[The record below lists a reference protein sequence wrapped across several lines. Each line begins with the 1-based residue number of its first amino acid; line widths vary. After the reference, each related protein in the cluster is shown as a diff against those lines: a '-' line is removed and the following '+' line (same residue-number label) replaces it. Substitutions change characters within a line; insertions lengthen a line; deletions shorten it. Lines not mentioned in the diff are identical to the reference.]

1 MSIRRASEPVSVVV
15 VGAALCALTLTTGWL
30 VLRGAS
36 FVAAV
41 PAMAV
46 FTFVF
51 VELLV
56 RVPRR
61 ER

>member
-1 MSIRRASEPVSVVV
+1 
-15 VGAALCALTLTTGWL
+15 VGSALLCALTLTTGWL

-36 FVAAV
+36 FVAAI
-41 PAMAV
+41 PAMGALTV
-46 FTFVF
+46 VF

-56 RVPRR
+56 RTPRH